1 MTRPA
6 PSRSRRRPSTR
17 TAPRITLD
25 DVEVIA
31 CVYGPGTTQVDAT
44 RMSPLGA
51 GWERA
56 IERWRASD
64 APYLL
69 LVAGDFGGRSRSEPE
84 AVLAHD
90 RAAIERA
97 IWASTIHAETRL
109 CLLESFE
116 PTLKPFVRT
125 VIEASSRPAGH
136 A

>member
-6 PSRSRRRPSTR
+6 QSRSRRAYAEGT
-17 TAPRITLD
+17 PRITLD

-31 CVYGPGTTQVDAT
+31 CVYGPGTTEADAARMTALGEGWT
-44 RMSPLGA
+44 RQ
-51 GWERA
+51 

-69 LVAGDFGGRSRSEPE
+69 LIAGTFDGYSRAEPQ
-84 AVLAHD
+84 AVLARD
-90 RAAIERA
+90 RDAIERA
-97 IWASTIHAETRL
+97 IWASTIHADTRL